1 MIIAPFNNIPHLSG
15 YLILAEDG
23 AVISSYGE
31 LENDEKSA
39 DIIYKMITTSQ
50 R

>member
-1 MIIAPFNNIPHLSG
+1 MIIPPFNTIQHLTG

-23 AVISSYGE
+23 AVMLSYGE

-39 DIIYKMITTSQ
+39 DTIYRMLTTAQ